1 MAARRQLLADLG
13 HQHVVAV
20 SPRIRKAIDAAR
32 LYASNRQHKHA
43 EKNKHWVVENS
54 SLALTSLNCGWLPM
68 PPKTKKKGKKSKGAV
83 KEAKPLPKDAVLTG
97 IMQFE
102 YVSVKLPCS
111 SF

>member
-1 MAARRQLLADLG
+1 
-13 HQHVVAV
+13 
-20 SPRIRKAIDAAR
+20 
-32 LYASNRQHKHA
+32 
-43 EKNKHWVVENS
+43 
-54 SLALTSLNCGWLPM
+54 M